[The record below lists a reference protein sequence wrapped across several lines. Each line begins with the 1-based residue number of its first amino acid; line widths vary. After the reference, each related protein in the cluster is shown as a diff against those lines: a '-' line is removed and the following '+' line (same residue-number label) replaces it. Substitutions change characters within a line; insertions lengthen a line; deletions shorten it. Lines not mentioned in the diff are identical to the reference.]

1 MAAVGLLSLP
11 DFPTEMQD
19 LEDDLEHVII
29 NPIDYVAPNNQP
41 VDEIP
46 QPKPVVQST
55 AYTALSRGIDSLC
68 LAL

>member
-1 MAAVGLLSLP
+1 MGLLSLP

-46 QPKPVVQST
+46 QPKPVVQLL
-55 AYTALSRGIDSLC
+55 ADIALSREIDSFR